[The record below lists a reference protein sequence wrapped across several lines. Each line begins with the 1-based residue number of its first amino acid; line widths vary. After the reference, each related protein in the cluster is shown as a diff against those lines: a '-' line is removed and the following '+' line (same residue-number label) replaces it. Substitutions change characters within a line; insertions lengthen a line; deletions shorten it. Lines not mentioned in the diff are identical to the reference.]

1 MRKPPF
7 IAASMVAL
15 SLSCSAGGAEL
26 HIDAAAPFKPVDH
39 AASGALYGVAAEGW
53 PDDHWIAAVAPKN
66 FTQMAPGG
74 THRPNGEPAP
84 IGDALDVAPIAERHS
99 ATVTIRL
106 PDIFPSFPYVWQ
118 GDEFWFSKVAAIV
131 SATIESK
138 APNIYA
144 YEIWNEADWNWQP
157 SWGDFDDVWAR
168 THQTIRGLD
177 PSRSVMGP
185 SISRWNENWMRRFLE
200 NAIKSQTVPDIVSW
214 HELDPRSVGDLTEHV
229 AVYRALEKELGI
241 GPLPISINEY
251 GAPRDAAVPGALTR
265 FVARFERSG
274 VDTANLAFWH
284 KPGRLGDLIAPV
296 EGGRGPAINA
306 EPTGAFSYACNPRW
320 KPQLCP

>member
-84 IGDALDVAPIAERHS
+84 IG
-99 ATVTIRL
+99 
-106 PDIFPSFPYVWQ
+106 DIFPSFPYVWQ

-200 NAIKSQTVPDIVSW
+200 TPSRARPCRISSPGTNSI
-214 HELDPRSVGDLTEHV
+214 
-229 AVYRALEKELGI
+229 RAL
-241 GPLPISINEY
+241 
-251 GAPRDAAVPGALTR
+251 
-265 FVARFERSG
+265 
-274 VDTANLAFWH
+274 LA
-284 KPGRLGDLIAPV
+284 I
-296 EGGRGPAINA
+296 
-306 EPTGAFSYACNPRW
+306 
-320 KPQLCP
+320 